1 MPTTVPIK
9 LYRTT
14 ERANAAA
21 KAAATEAGAGAAFG
35 TRRLTA
41 AGLVEELWELWGDG
55 RALVRADERQV
66 LMARAAAGCGAA
78 ETPGVPSVLAAFA
91 AEHAAAFAEG
101 IGRDGDG
108 LAPLQRELVAC
119 LRSYYDDLS
128 ARNLIEPDAAAA
140 RLASMVAA
148 GRLPVMEVAVLDF
161 LDASEG
167 LRSLLAAL
175 GARAEGA
182 ADLATVPPLPRDV
195 QPSVLIAA
203 GAAAMPE
210 LLLETIARDGGKAEN
225 TLVVSA
231 DPAGLLRVLGASLAA
246 AGFQVALRGAVPWD
260 ATALGRAWE
269 CVRRLEEGSPHWL
282 AAATDFAYNPL
293 SGLDDRKAREINGR
307 LRADRLLLAEDA
319 AGILAAESRSY
330 EALVRVV
337 RAMARGES
345 VPSDALEALSGI
357 VGSAFPGA
365 LERAVERAALDRL
378 RALVQTAEELGASSR
393 ALLPMLADAT
403 VRIEGSSDG
412 EGPVCEIAGTAVL
425 DSLAPKSWDTVVLA
439 DVSARTFG
447 ISEDLSALDGLA
459 EALGLPREPSA
470 LRRQRSRFAAAGG
483 AARRR
488 FVLGVSRRDER
499 GDESFPSFLLEEF
512 ASAQAQAEASRAL
525 VEGDGELAARWQRSD
540 AARLGLPEPLATEAR
555 CAGEGALPQ
564 VLGVAFGPIASCEEL
579 SVPMRGR
586 LRTLPLLRY
595 LARTPEGLPVL
606 SPSAIEQYL
615 SCPYRWFVQSCLRP
629 EGPDEEFGP
638 RELGNFAHEV
648 FAHFYDGLA
657 GEGVRRVSAE
667 NIEAL
672 APRLEALVDEL
683 ARVQSERRLGSRL
696 VAANREERQQLA
708 QLKRQLVRSLRL
720 QAQMPAGYE
729 PALCE
734 HAIEVSDAV
743 DYAGV
748 RLRGRIDRV
757 DVDAERGRFVI
768 VDYKGASKG
777 YASGLK
783 EGDEPSLPQHVQG
796 LIYAQAL
803 SRTGFGL
810 ACAGAL
816 YLGYRARGAKELLA
830 GAYDGA
836 AYDAGGLSSKNS
848 EVAMNFSAYLDAIE
862 ALVAARLAELSEG
875 AIPVSPSA
883 PAACTYCPAYDCPGR
898 LA

>member
-78 ETPGVPSVLAAFA
+78 ETPGAPSVLAAFA

-293 SGLDDRKAREINGR
+293 SGLDDRKAREING
-307 LRADRLLLAEDA
+307 A
-319 AGILAAESRSY
+319 
-330 EALVRVV
+330 
-337 RAMARGES
+337 
-345 VPSDALEALSGI
+345 
-357 VGSAFPGA
+357 
-365 LERAVERAALDRL
+365 
-378 RALVQTAEELGASSR
+378 
-393 ALLPMLADAT
+393 
-403 VRIEGSSDG
+403 
-412 EGPVCEIAGTAVL
+412 
-425 DSLAPKSWDTVVLA
+425 
-439 DVSARTFG
+439 
-447 ISEDLSALDGLA
+447 
-459 EALGLPREPSA
+459 
-470 LRRQRSRFAAAGG
+470 
-483 AARRR
+483 
-488 FVLGVSRRDER
+488 
-499 GDESFPSFLLEEF
+499 
-512 ASAQAQAEASRAL
+512 
-525 VEGDGELAARWQRSD
+525 
-540 AARLGLPEPLATEAR
+540 
-555 CAGEGALPQ
+555 
-564 VLGVAFGPIASCEEL
+564 
-579 SVPMRGR
+579 
-586 LRTLPLLRY
+586 
-595 LARTPEGLPVL
+595 
-606 SPSAIEQYL
+606 
-615 SCPYRWFVQSCLRP
+615 
-629 EGPDEEFGP
+629 
-638 RELGNFAHEV
+638 
-648 FAHFYDGLA
+648 
-657 GEGVRRVSAE
+657 
-667 NIEAL
+667 
-672 APRLEALVDEL
+672 
-683 ARVQSERRLGSRL
+683 
-696 VAANREERQQLA
+696 
-708 QLKRQLVRSLRL
+708 
-720 QAQMPAGYE
+720 
-729 PALCE
+729 
-734 HAIEVSDAV
+734 
-743 DYAGV
+743 
-748 RLRGRIDRV
+748 
-757 DVDAERGRFVI
+757 
-768 VDYKGASKG
+768 
-777 YASGLK
+777 
-783 EGDEPSLPQHVQG
+783 
-796 LIYAQAL
+796 
-803 SRTGFGL
+803 
-810 ACAGAL
+810 
-816 YLGYRARGAKELLA
+816 
-830 GAYDGA
+830 
-836 AYDAGGLSSKNS
+836 
-848 EVAMNFSAYLDAIE
+848 
-862 ALVAARLAELSEG
+862 
-875 AIPVSPSA
+875 
-883 PAACTYCPAYDCPGR
+883 
-898 LA
+898 

>member
-78 ETPGVPSVLAAFA
+78 ETPGAPSVLAAFA

-128 ARNLIEPDAAAA
+128 ARNLIEPDAAAG

-148 GRLPVMEVAVLDF
+148 GRLPAMEVAVLDF

-182 ADLATVPPLPRDV
+182 AGLATVPPLPRDV

-210 LLLETIARDGGKAEN
+210 LLLGVITYDGDAAES

-412 EGPVCEIAGTAVL
+412 EGPVCEIAGTAGAGFPGAEKLGHGRPGGRQRTHLRHLRGPFGPGRPRRGARPSPRALGPSAPAVAVCGGWEGRAPPVRPGGEPPRRARGRVCSRHFSWRSSQVPRPKRRL
-425 DSLAPKSWDTVVLA
+425 PGPLWKGTGSWRPGGSAPMLRASGCPSPWRPRRAAPARERCPKS
-439 DVSARTFG
+439 
-447 ISEDLSALDGLA
+447 
-459 EALGLPREPSA
+459 
-470 LRRQRSRFAAAGG
+470 
-483 AARRR
+483 
-488 FVLGVSRRDER
+488 
-499 GDESFPSFLLEEF
+499 
-512 ASAQAQAEASRAL
+512 
-525 VEGDGELAARWQRSD
+525 
-540 AARLGLPEPLATEAR
+540 
-555 CAGEGALPQ
+555 
-564 VLGVAFGPIASCEEL
+564 LGVAFGPIAGLRGASRADARPLAHPSASYAISRARPRDCPCCPPRPSSSTFRAPTAGSC
-579 SVPMRGR
+579 SPAFDRRAPMRS
-586 LRTLPLLRY
+586 
-595 LARTPEGLPVL
+595 LARGSWAI
-606 SPSAIEQYL
+606 SPTRS
-615 SCPYRWFVQSCLRP
+615 SPTSTT
-629 EGPDEEFGP
+629 
-638 RELGNFAHEV
+638 
-648 FAHFYDGLA
+648 
-657 GEGVRRVSAE
+657 VS
-667 NIEAL
+667 
-672 APRLEALVDEL
+672 P
-683 ARVQSERRLGSRL
+683 
-696 VAANREERQQLA
+696 
-708 QLKRQLVRSLRL
+708 
-720 QAQMPAGYE
+720 
-729 PALCE
+729 
-734 HAIEVSDAV
+734 
-743 DYAGV
+743 
-748 RLRGRIDRV
+748 GR
-757 DVDAERGRFVI
+757 
-768 VDYKGASKG
+768 
-777 YASGLK
+777 
-783 EGDEPSLPQHVQG
+783 
-796 LIYAQAL
+796 
-803 SRTGFGL
+803 
-810 ACAGAL
+810 ACA
-816 YLGYRARGAKELLA
+816 
-830 GAYDGA
+830 
-836 AYDAGGLSSKNS
+836 
-848 EVAMNFSAYLDAIE
+848 V
-862 ALVAARLAELSEG
+862 
-875 AIPVSPSA
+875 
-883 PAACTYCPAYDCPGR
+883 
-898 LA
+898 

>member
-78 ETPGVPSVLAAFA
+78 ETPGAPSVLAAFA

-128 ARNLIEPDAAAA
+128 ARNLIEPDAAAG

-148 GRLPVMEVAVLDF
+148 GRLPAMEVAVLDF

-182 ADLATVPPLPRDV
+182 AGLATVPPLPRDV

-210 LLLETIARDGGKAEN
+210 LLLGVITYDGDAAES

-470 LRRQRSRFAAAGG
+470 LRRQRSRFAAAGR

-579 SVPMRGR
+579 PVPMRGR

-615 SCPYRWFVQSCLRP
+615 SCPYRWFVQSCL
-629 EGPDEEFGP
+629 D
-638 RELGNFAHEV
+638 
-648 FAHFYDGLA
+648 
-657 GEGVRRVSAE
+657 RR
-667 NIEAL
+667 
-672 APRLEALVDEL
+672 APMRSL
-683 ARVQSERRLGSRL
+683 ARGSW
-696 VAANREERQQLA
+696 AISPT
-708 QLKRQLVRSLRL
+708 RSS
-720 QAQMPAGYE
+720 PTSTT
-729 PALCE
+729 
-734 HAIEVSDAV
+734 VSP
-743 DYAGV
+743 
-748 RLRGRIDRV
+748 GR
-757 DVDAERGRFVI
+757 
-768 VDYKGASKG
+768 
-777 YASGLK
+777 
-783 EGDEPSLPQHVQG
+783 
-796 LIYAQAL
+796 
-803 SRTGFGL
+803 
-810 ACAGAL
+810 ACA
-816 YLGYRARGAKELLA
+816 
-830 GAYDGA
+830 
-836 AYDAGGLSSKNS
+836 
-848 EVAMNFSAYLDAIE
+848 V
-862 ALVAARLAELSEG
+862 
-875 AIPVSPSA
+875 
-883 PAACTYCPAYDCPGR
+883 
-898 LA
+898 